1 MFVIKIFHY
10 RLLVLLFAIVG
21 TYGCVSNP
29 ANKPTSAVPN
39 TESPGAAVRISS
51 KLIGSIPADIAT
63 QSDYNNGLILES
75 GTLSIL
81 SQNIVL
87 YASEATSLQID
98 AFPLL
103 KESRNEFEQILT
115 DLKQK
120 SLQPLAP
127 QQAQFDAV
135 AARWMKFRTA
145 VDEILKV
152 EPDIRR
158 MADLLE
164 TATSL
169 MPTML
174 EKSDEIIQ
182 SMIDINAEAQ
192 QVFIASR
199 QLMVLI
205 RLSFNLDRFF
215 RGGQGATAAAS
226 RIESDAKLF
235 GEVTEGMLNGNSAR
249 DVHKFSDPEGIQL
262 VQELAESYQEFSGA
276 IAQISKRMPVLF
288 KAQEIAATLYPD
300 SETFLLETIDLTAS
314 YSTKSEALTSDQV
327 SHGHIRCECQNSAPR
342 MHE

>member
-29 ANKPTSAVPN
+29 ANKPASAVPY

-63 QSDYNNGLILES
+63 QSDYNNGLILKS
-75 GTLSIL
+75 GELSIL

-103 KESRNEFEQILT
+103 KESRNKFEQIVT
-115 DLKQK
+115 DLNTGDRQK
-120 SLQPLAP
+120 SLQSVA
-127 QQAQFDAV
+127 QQPAQFDAV
-135 AARWMKFRTA
+135 VARWMKFRTA

-174 EKSDEIIQ
+174 EKSDEVIQ

-192 QVFIASR
+192 QVYIASR

-235 GEVTEGMLNGNSAR
+235 GEVAEGMLNGNSAR

-262 VQELAESYQEFSGA
+262 VRELAESYQKFSGA
-276 IAQISKRMPVLF
+276 IAQISERMPVLF
-288 KAQEIAATLYPD
+288 EAQEIAATLYPD
-300 SETFLLETIDLTAS
+300 SEAFLLETIDLTAS
-314 YSTKSEALTSDQV
+314 YSTNP
-327 SHGHIRCECQNSAPR
+327 GH
-342 MHE
+342 